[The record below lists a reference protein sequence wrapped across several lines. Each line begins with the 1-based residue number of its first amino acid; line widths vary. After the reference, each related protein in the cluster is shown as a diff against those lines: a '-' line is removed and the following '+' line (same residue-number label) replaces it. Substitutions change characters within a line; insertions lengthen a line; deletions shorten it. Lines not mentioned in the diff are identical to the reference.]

1 VTALQSIGALAGLFA
16 VMAVPRLA
24 QGWRL
29 LLLLTI
35 AGAVIGA
42 AFWFG
47 WAANLASATDRAV
60 PLIGLIAVGAA
71 FGFGVLIRA
80 VVLFGRMRGWPKITD
95 LVMNLGVAVMFSYGF
110 LRLFDV
116 L

>member
-1 VTALQSIGALAGLFA
+1 
-16 VMAVPRLA
+16 
-24 QGWRL
+24 
-29 LLLLTI
+29 
-35 AGAVIGA
+35 
-42 AFWFG
+42 
-47 WAANLASATDRAV
+47 
-60 PLIGLIAVGAA
+60 
-71 FGFGVLIRA
+71 VLIRA